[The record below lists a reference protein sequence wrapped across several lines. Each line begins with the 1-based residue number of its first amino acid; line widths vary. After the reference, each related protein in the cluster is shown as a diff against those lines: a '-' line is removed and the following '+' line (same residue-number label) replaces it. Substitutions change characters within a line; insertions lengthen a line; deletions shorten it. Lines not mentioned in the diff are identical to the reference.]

1 MSTNVVSKNLP
12 IMFDNNV
19 LNLSIRPLSERSSIN
34 KKLFCQNYL
43 PRKSGVTQFFGKI
56 KSIKY

>member
-19 LNLSIRPLSERSSIN
+19 LNLSIGPLSERYNIN
-34 KKLFCQNYL
+34 EKLFCQNYL
-43 PRKSGVTQFFGKI
+43 PRKSGVTQFFGR
-56 KSIKY
+56 